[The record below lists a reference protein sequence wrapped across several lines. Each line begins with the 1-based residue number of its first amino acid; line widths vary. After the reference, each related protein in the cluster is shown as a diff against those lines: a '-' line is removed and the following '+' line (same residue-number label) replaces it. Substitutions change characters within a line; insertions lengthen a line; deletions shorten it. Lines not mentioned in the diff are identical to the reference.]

1 MTEETTV
8 KEASVKRNCG
18 SVIYGFLLG
27 VAITMLVLIPML
39 LNSYQEQTKGQVE
52 ALNLNI
58 KLEALSTSL
67 QYQKELL
74 QVMRAD
80 LNMIKARSIGQP
92 IGQPIGSEKK

>member
-1 MTEETTV
+1 MV
-8 KEASVKRNCG
+8 KEEATKEVVTKRNSAG
-18 SVIYGFLLG
+18 VIYGFLLG
-27 VAITMLVLIPML
+27 VAITMLILIPML